1 MIQKIQTKFLEQTRR
16 EYQPRQRMLAMAF
29 EGIFFLALLPY
40 VLFRLGAALD
50 RWIGWPTLLYPPV
63 NVVVGVLVML
73 GGWLFA
79 LWTIY
84 MQLTIGRGTPVP
96 LMATQKLII
105 QPPYSYCRNP
115 MVLGTIGFYTGMA
128 VLFGSIGSLLLVLI
142 ATGLLLLYVRRVEE
156 QEMVLR
162 FGQEYLDYKQR
173 TPFLIPRLRR

>member
-1 MIQKIQTKFLEQTRR
+1 MIRHIQAKLLQQSRR
-16 EYQPRQRMLAMAF
+16 EYRPRQRLLAMAV
-29 EGIFFLALLPY
+29 EAIFFLALLPY
-40 VLFRLGAALD
+40 VLFRLGATLD

-63 NVVVGVLVML
+63 NALVGVPVML
-73 GGWLFA
+73 AGIFFA
-79 LWTIY
+79 MWTIY
-84 MQLTIGRGTPVP
+84 VQFTIGRGTPVP

-115 MVLGTIGFYTGMA
+115 MVLGTIGFYGGMSI
-128 VLFGSIGSLLLVLI
+128 VFGSIGALLLVLI

-162 FGQEYLDYKQR
+162 FGQEYLEYKQR